1 MIAAGVLKFEQN
13 EVSLVKV
20 KRLFDYAQQFVLMGF
35 FKLICPF
42 VRTINQNYRNLW
54 LISERGNDAGDNGY
68 WLYRYLKENKP
79 EINCAYVISKDSPD
93 YEKVS
98 ELGGIIH
105 YRSFKHYL
113 AYYCAEFLVGT
124 HIYPASPDLIL
135 FYHLGSACIKARGK
149 QVFLQHGITQSNMEW
164 MYYPTLKLDLFVC
177 GSVKEWE
184 YISETFGHPDG
195 VVQYLGFC
203 RFDALIS
210 PCEIKREIVLMP
222 TWRGSR
228 YPDGE
233 KFKETLYYKTIQSF
247 LNSDRLA
254 GLLEKHD
261 CKLIFYP
268 HIEVQKNIGYFYSQ
282 SQNVIMGTKKM
293 FDVQTLLKE
302 SALVITDYS
311 SIHFD
316 VGYLEKPLLYYQYD
330 EEIYY
335 QNHYHKGYFDFDNMG
350 FGPVCRTEEQLF
362 GQIQNYLENDFK
374 VSEETKR
381 RVHEFF
387 PVRDNKNCERI
398 FNAIYNLR

>member
-1 MIAAGVLKFEQN
+1 M
-13 EVSLVKV
+13 KV
-20 KRLFDYAQQFVLMGF
+20 KRLFDYAKELGLMAF
-35 FKLICPF
+35 FKVISPF
-42 VRTINQNYRNLW
+42 VRAINPKYRNLW

-68 WLYRYLKENKP
+68 WLYRYLKENQPK
-79 EINCAYVISKDSPD
+79 INCAYVITKDSTD
-93 YEKVS
+93 FDKVS
-98 ELGGIIH
+98 ELGGVIH
-105 YRSFKHYL
+105 YRSFKNYL
-113 AYYCAEFLVGT
+113 AYYCADFLIGT

-135 FYHLGSACIKARGK
+135 YYHLGSLGLKARGK
-149 QVFLQHGITQSNMEW
+149 QVFLQHGITQADMEW

-177 GSVKEWE
+177 GSKKEWE
-184 YISETFGHPDG
+184 YIDKKFNHPDG

-203 RFDALIS
+203 RFDALVA
-210 PCEIKREIVLMP
+210 PCETKREIVFMP

-233 KFKETLYYKTIQSF
+233 KFKETLYYKTLQSF
-247 LNSDRLA
+247 LDSDKLA
-254 GLLEKHD
+254 HILEQYD

-268 HIEVQKNIGYFYSQ
+268 HIEMQKNIGYFHSQ
-282 SQNVIMGTKKM
+282 SKNVIMGTKGM

-302 SALVITDYS
+302 SAMVITDYS

-350 FGPVCRTEEQLF
+350 FGAVCRTEAELLE
-362 GQIQNYLENDFK
+362 QIQGFLENDFK
-374 VSEETKR
+374 VTEETKR
-381 RVHEFF
+381 RVQEFF

-398 FNAIYNLR
+398 FKTIQSLR

>member
-20 KRLFDYAQQFVLMGF
+20 QRLFDYAQQFVLMGF